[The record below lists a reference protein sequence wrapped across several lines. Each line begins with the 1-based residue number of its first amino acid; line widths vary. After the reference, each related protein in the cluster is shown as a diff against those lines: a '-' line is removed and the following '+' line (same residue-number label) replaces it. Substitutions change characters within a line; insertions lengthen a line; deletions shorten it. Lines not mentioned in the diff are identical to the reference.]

1 MYSWI
6 GEWIEGTKV
15 LIDSQRH
22 WNNQTKR
29 RKLSEGQDNWIAISL
44 NKGNEEVPIMIDPMS
59 RSFEAKREE
68 VRILKAKQFLDLMNV
83 EIKVVA

>member
-1 MYSWI
+1 
-6 GEWIEGTKV
+6 
-15 LIDSQRH
+15 
-22 WNNQTKR
+22 
-29 RKLSEGQDNWIAISL
+29 
-44 NKGNEEVPIMIDPMS
+44 MS